1 MSITSLNSQPEKRRV
16 RFSLPEAK
24 LNLNSDKYRILYHG
38 TSKYVNGTLINVT
51 TTTISPSTNDTK
63 KNNTKNEL
71 NSDGSNSNL
80 KSNGNTTKDSSQY
93 KVLSNSLLKPIEI
106 TSVHSKIILNKLKRN
121 SERSFKSLP
130 TIDKKFSSLE
140 DLNDESIG
148 YKKNTLSD
156 YKTTNS
162 NLNRFK
168 SSDDIIDQT
177 SFKLKNGTPKVLTTT
192 TFPIR
197 KQSTPNFLRLPSEY
211 SDNIDGDAQAQN
223 EKNLDQFFDF
233 VDKWRSNRIVGN
245 KKIEN
250 IFRNSSCK
258 YKCLHSIPKQMALYT
273 TRRQT
278 FLNLYGL
285 KIAVVWL

>member
-1 MSITSLNSQPEKRRV
+1 MSMTSLNSQPEKRRV

-24 LNLNSDKYRILYHG
+24 LNLNSDKYRTLYHG

-51 TTTISPSTNDTK
+51 TTTISPSTNGTGIF
-63 KNNTKNEL
+63 NTQNDL
-71 NSDGSNSNL
+71 NSDGFKSNL
-80 KSNGNTTKDSSQY
+80 KSNGITTKDSSQY
-93 KVLSNSLLKPIEI
+93 KVSSNSLLKPIEI
-106 TSVHSKIILNKLKRN
+106 TSVQSKNKLNKLKGN
-121 SERSFKSLP
+121 SEKSFKSLP
-130 TIDKKFSSLE
+130 IIDKKFSSLE
-140 DLNDESIG
+140 DLNDESID

-168 SSDDIIDQT
+168 SSDDVIDQT

-197 KQSTPNFLRLPSEY
+197 KQSTPNCLRLPSEF
-211 SDNIDGDAQAQN
+211 SENIDGDDQAQN

-233 VDKWRSNRIVGN
+233 VDKWRSNRIAGN

-258 YKCLHSIPKQMALYT
+258 YKL
-273 TRRQT
+273 
-278 FLNLYGL
+278 
-285 KIAVVWL
+285 